1 MKCPYC
7 HKDGVKPP
15 KKNEVHPHGY
25 CPHCDRK
32 PRATVMTVKGVQ
44 TFVKYSREATPRP
57 DRKSIKS
64 NRYQLLL
71 SQQDEY
77 DLENGKKQIK
87 LVYGKN
93 GKRLAVFLVM

>member
-7 HKDGVKPP
+7 HKDGVNPP
-15 KKNEVHPHGY
+15 KKNEAHPHGY

-44 TFVKYSREATPRP
+44 TVVSYSREATPRP

-93 GKRLAVFLVM
+93 GKRLVILLVV